1 MKHFSC
7 PKMSLRVQL
16 ILSYL
21 GVALGAIL
29 VLVVVIAF
37 VVQNYFY
44 STERD
49 LLRTRATFSAR
60 EIVELYSE
68 AGNSWDFL
76 GILRL
81 NSPDLLEVVDSNA
94 QGHIVPSAADIKLS
108 NADAPVVQQALQQAL
123 HGQEVGGDLQGS
135 IDGATFSG
143 QYVALPV
150 RDNGRIIGAM
160 LLAEPQLYP
169 QGFSPNEFLVSV
181 NQAILI
187 TSLGV
192 ALVVFIFSLM
202 LAHKLTRPLT
212 ALTAAAEQMKS
223 GKYGERVTPPT
234 YEDELGRLALTFN
247 AMADTIEADIT
258 ELHHQE
264 QVRRDLIANIAHDLI
279 TPLTAIQGLSE
290 ALADDVIHEPK
301 ARQETAQLIGRE
313 VQRLRRLV
321 GDMQQMS
328 SLESEHV
335 RLDLAPLD
343 VHELV
348 DEMLA
353 VIGPECEQAG
363 ISLHNQIAPTTP
375 LVLADGDRITQV
387 LLNLLD
393 NARRHTPAGGALT
406 VGARV
411 EGKNL
416 AIWVSD
422 TGTGI
427 DPADLPNI
435 FDRFY
440 RADRARSGST
450 GGSGLGLSIVK
461 AIITA
466 HGGTI
471 HAESTPGEGTCILF
485 MLPLAPSYSLE

>member
-1 MKHFSC
+1 MKHSSR
-7 PKMSLRVQL
+7 PAMSLRVQL

-29 VLVVVIAF
+29 VLVIVIAF

-76 GILRL
+76 GII
-81 NSPDLLEVVDSNA
+81 SWSGPDFLEVADSND
-94 QGHIVPSAADIKLS
+94 QTHIVPSAVDIKLS
-108 NADAPVVQQALQQAL
+108 NADVLVVQQALQQAL
-123 HGQEVGGDLQGS
+123 HGQEVYGGLQGS
-135 IDGATFSG
+135 VDGTAFSG
-143 QYVALPV
+143 QYVAVPV
-150 RDNGRIIGAM
+150 YDNGRIIGAM

-192 ALVVFIFSLM
+192 ALVVFFFSLM

-212 ALTAAAEQMKS
+212 ALTAAAEQMKR
-223 GKYGERVTPPT
+223 GKYSERVTPPAN
-234 YEDELGRLALTFN
+234 EDELGRLAQTFN

-258 ELHHQE
+258 ELHRQE

-279 TPLTAIQGLSE
+279 TPLTTIQGLSE

-328 SLESEHV
+328 SLESEHF

-363 ISLHNQIAPTTP
+363 ISLHNEIAPTTP

-393 NARRHTPAGGALT
+393 NARRHTPEGGALT

-411 EGKNL
+411 EGENL

-422 TGTGI
+422 TGAGI
-427 DPADLPNI
+427 DPADLPHI

-485 MLPLAPSYSLE
+485 TLPLAPSYSPV